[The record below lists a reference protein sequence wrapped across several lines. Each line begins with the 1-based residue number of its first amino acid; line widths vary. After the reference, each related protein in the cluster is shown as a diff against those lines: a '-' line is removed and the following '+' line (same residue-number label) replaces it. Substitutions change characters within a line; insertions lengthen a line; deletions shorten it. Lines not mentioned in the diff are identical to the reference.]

1 MSTQFAQRGACER
14 GFAALQVAP
23 EDRARAL
30 ANLGEWLSAAAFSD
44 YRAQLGWLIEQRRFE
59 DLLDSFFRVLPF
71 GTGGRR
77 GPVGIGTNRF
87 NPFTL
92 ASSVQGHAEF
102 LRRYESGDAHS
113 VVVVYDVRVFHDLRR
128 VYDPGLP
135 NPVAG
140 VSSRDFARIAAE
152 VYAAMGVRVFFP
164 ERGFLSTPELSFAIR
179 RLGATGGLN
188 ISASH
193 NHPDDN
199 GGKFYNAHGAQHVP
213 PRDEELAELVDA
225 VREIRRMP
233 FDEARAAGWIEPIPA
248 AQHKAYVDLN
258 VSQSLARSRRARVV
272 FTPLNGT

>member
-1 MSTQFAQRGACER
+1 
-14 GFAALQVAP
+14 
-23 EDRARAL
+23 
-30 ANLGEWLSAAAFSD
+30 
-44 YRAQLGWLIEQRRFE
+44 
-59 DLLDSFFRVLPF
+59 VLPF

-102 LRRYESGDAHS
+102 LRRYEPDDRHS
-113 VVVVYDVRVFHDLRR
+113 VVVVYDVRLFSDLRG
-128 VYDPGLP
+128 VYDRALP

-152 VYAAMGVRVFFP
+152 VYAAAGVRVFFP
-164 ERGFLSTPELSFAIR
+164 ESGYLSTPELSFAIR

-199 GGKFYNAHGAQHVP
+199 GGKFYNRHGAQDVP
-213 PRDEELAELVDA
+213 PRDEELAELVT
-225 VREIRRMP
+225 
-233 FDEARAAGWIEPIPA
+233 
-248 AQHKAYVDLN
+248 LC
-258 VSQSLARSRRARVV
+258 ARSAGCRSTRRARPVGSRRSRP
-272 FTPLNGT
+272 TSTRPTST